1 MQGSQ
6 LRRIYIK
13 LCIACCP
20 IFLVSLA
27 SVYSVVT
34 QRLRGTFDTFLF
46 TLMYSFPVFM
56 HSYRVWSDLQ
66 KKLLSSMM
74 GTLFRLQTL
83 FFCIRVFLI
92 LSVPT
97 LLEERNIRK
106 NIRNKNQKCDPFIL
120 CFIRAVALYLGE

>member
-1 MQGSQ
+1 MQGSL

-13 LCIACCP
+13 QCIACCP

-27 SVYSVVT
+27 TVYSVVT

-56 HSYRVWSDLQ
+56 QSYRVWSDLH
-66 KKLLSSMM
+66 KKLLSSMIA
-74 GTLFRLQTL
+74 TLFRLQAL
-83 FFCIRVFLI
+83 FYCVRVFLI

-106 NIRNKNQKCDPFIL
+106 NIRNKNEKVDPFIL